1 MSECLTPEQIVE
13 FISKELG
20 RDMLESRIQIRTEG
34 VKKKENRNVW
44 ITISAAAVHKAAES
58 LMKISYPHLSCISG
72 YDKGAKDK
80 NLRVQ
85 YNFSLYGG
93 VPDAETMV
101 IFSLDLPK
109 ANPVLPTIT
118 DLMEGTAFT
127 EREKTEYL
135 GITIEGLAPAEHNFF
150 LPADFPN
157 DVYPLRKDEKRIPD
171 TMVKNLWACGRPE
184 NRPPAPI
191 PAPEPKPAPVAE
203 AAPAPAD
210 AAKKEE
216 GA

>member
-1 MSECLTPEQIVE
+1 MSECLTPAQIVE
-13 FISKELG
+13 TLEKELG
-20 RDMLESRIQIRTEG
+20 KAVLDTRIQIRTEG
-34 VKKKENRNVW
+34 VQKKENRNIW
-44 ITISAAAVHKAAES
+44 ITIATESVHDAVEA

-72 YDKGAKDK
+72 YDKGAKSPE
-80 NLRVQ
+80 LRVQ
-85 YNFSLYGG
+85 YIFSLYGG
-93 VPDAETMV
+93 IEDSETMV

-135 GITIEGLAPAEHNFF
+135 GIRIEGLEPAEHRFF
-150 LPADFPN
+150 LPADFPDN
-157 DVYPLRKDEKRIPD
+157 VYPLRKDEKRIPD

-184 NRPPAPI
+184 NRPPAPLL
-191 PAPEPKPAPVAE
+191 EKPAE
-203 AAPAPAD
+203 E
-210 AAKKEE
+210 KKEE